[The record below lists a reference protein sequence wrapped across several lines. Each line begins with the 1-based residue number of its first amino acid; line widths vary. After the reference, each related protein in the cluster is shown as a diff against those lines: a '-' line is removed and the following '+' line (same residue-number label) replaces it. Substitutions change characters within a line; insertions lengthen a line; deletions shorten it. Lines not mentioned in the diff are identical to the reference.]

1 MLAPGRGAQYV
12 FPRVEFPLRPLPERL
27 RIRSSLFVNRVVS
40 VKEAQHDV
48 HALAAELD
56 RIRAEAARVRQSAA
70 RLQGLSTALSHA
82 STERD
87 VADSVVEHG
96 CPVLNA
102 SGIVIARLT
111 SDGEF
116 LEIMSAGD
124 MPDSIRSEWTRFSS
138 SLPVPLADVA
148 RTGQPLFLESRD
160 AWRSRYPA
168 MTPLLEA
175 TGHHANAVL
184 PLIVEGRVFGALG
197 AAFDTPQAF
206 DEDDRALAMAVA
218 QQCAQALERARLFEA
233 ERKARR
239 EAEVAM
245 LAAEAANRAKGE
257 FLATMSHELRTP
269 LNAIAGHAQLIEMGL
284 HGQVTEA
291 QREALTRI
299 ELAQRHLLG
308 LVNDVLNFARVQ
320 AGRIEYDIRPVHL
333 AELLAAAEPLI
344 GPQLQAKGL
353 AYDTA
358 VPDDALA
365 LADRDKLIQVLLNLL
380 SNAVKFTPSGGEV
393 RVECAERSDGTGDPD
408 TMFLRVSDTGVGI
421 PREKLAEIFDPFI
434 QVDMSAAGRK
444 GGTGLGLAISRDLTR
459 GMGGDLRVRSTVG
472 AGTTFTVALPRAGPD
487 GQSRMK

>member
-1 MLAPGRGAQYV
+1 MLAPARRAQYV
-12 FPRVEFPLRPLPERL
+12 LRRVESPLRPLVDRPRN
-27 RIRSSLFVNRVVS
+27 RVPAPGSRVVS
-40 VKEAQHDV
+40 VKDAQRDV
-48 HALAAELD
+48 HALAAELE
-56 RIRAEAARVRQSAA
+56 RSRAEAARAREAAA
-70 RLQGLSTALSHA
+70 RLQALSTALSHA
-82 STERD
+82 SNERE

-96 CPVLNA
+96 CPVLGA

-111 SDGEF
+111 SDGAF
-116 LEIMSAGD
+116 LEIMSVGD
-124 MPDSIRSEWTRFSS
+124 MPDSVRSEWTRFPADS
-138 SLPVPLADVA
+138 PVPLADVA
-148 RTGQPLFLESRD
+148 RTGQPMFLGSRD

-168 MTPLLEA
+168 MTPLLEE

-184 PLIVEGRVFGALG
+184 PLIVEGRAFGVLG
-197 AAFDTPQAF
+197 AAFASPQEF

-233 ERKARR
+233 ERTARQ

-245 LAAEAANRAKGE
+245 RVAEAANRAKGE

-291 QREALTRI
+291 QREALARI

-308 LVNDVLNFARVQ
+308 LVNDVLNFARLQ
-320 AGRIEYDIRPVHL
+320 AGRIEYDVRPVRL
-333 AELLAAAEPLI
+333 ADVTAAVEPLI
-344 GPQLQAKGL
+344 GPQLQAKQL
-353 AYDTA
+353 AYATA

-393 RVECAERSDGTGDPD
+393 RVECPERSDGSGDPD
-408 TMFLRVSDTGVGI
+408 TVYLRVFDTGVGI
-421 PREKLAEIFDPFI
+421 PREKLAEIFEPFI
-434 QVDMSAAGRK
+434 QVDMSATGRK

-472 AGTTFTVALPRAGPD
+472 GGTTFTIALPRAGTD
-487 GQSRMK
+487 DQSRM